1 MHTYL
6 ITATPTRWQRTVR
19 AVRRWVPRLLV
30 GLGLSLLG
38 VAVFSLR
45 SARAVIN
52 LAAYIAA
59 RAEFAAAHRAG
70 RQPFGQSL
78 GVGVADA
85 FAAEFHTGWTDQPDP
100 TAA

>member
-1 MHTYL
+1 MHPFVV
-6 ITATPTRWQRTVR
+6 TAAPGRRQRLLR
-19 AVRRWVPRLLV
+19 AVRQWAPRVLVAV
-30 GLGLSLLG
+30 GLTLLG
-38 VAVFSLR
+38 VAVFVLR

-59 RAEFAAAHRAG
+59 RAEFAASRKAG

-85 FAAEFHTGWTDQPDP
+85 FAAEFHTARAEQP
-100 TAA
+100 AA

>member
-1 MHTYL
+1 MHSYV
-6 ITATPTRWQRTVR
+6 ITAKPNRWQRAFR
-19 AVRRWVPRLLV
+19 ALRRWVPRLLV

-38 VAVFSLR
+38 VAVFVLR

-59 RAEFAAAHRAG
+59 RVEYAASARAG

-78 GVGVADA
+78 GVGVAEA
-85 FAAEFHTGWTDQPDP
+85 FTAEFNRARVTEP
-100 TAA
+100 A